1 MGAVVRHPWPSRLER
16 AALRGGAGGRNADRD
31 LDAVCALFDTAAR
44 AEERTGG
51 RGALN
56 FLEEVDAQD
65 IAADTLSR
73 RSVRPDAV
81 RLMTAHR
88 SKGLEWR
95 LVVVAGVQEGL
106 WPDLRRRARCS
117 KRTGSAV
124 TASPNPLPP
133 ALCSPRSAGSSTWRR
148 PAPANA

>member
-1 MGAVVRHPWPSRLER
+1 ME

-73 RSVRPDAV
+73 RTARPTPYA
-81 RLMTAHR
+81 
-88 SKGLEWR
+88 
-95 LVVVAGVQEGL
+95 
-106 WPDLRRRARCS
+106 
-117 KRTGSAV
+117 
-124 TASPNPLPP
+124 
-133 ALCSPRSAGSSTWRR
+133 
-148 PAPANA
+148 